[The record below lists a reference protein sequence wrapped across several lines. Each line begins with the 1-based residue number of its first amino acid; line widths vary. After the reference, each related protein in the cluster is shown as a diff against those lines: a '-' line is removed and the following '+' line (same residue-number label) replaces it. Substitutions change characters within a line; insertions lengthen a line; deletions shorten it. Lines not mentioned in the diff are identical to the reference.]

1 MKFAYSI
8 LKQVF
13 LHLDMLATA
22 VEKLIGS
29 LLKLAT
35 SAVKEALDTAT
46 LPIEAEDGKVFFT
59 R

>member
-1 MKFAYSI
+1 
-8 LKQVF
+8 
-13 LHLDMLATA
+13 MLATA